1 MRSAR
6 RLGVNRGPL
15 VECCCFGLNLST
27 VNSLG
32 LFMKTLTLTKFLLN
46 AAMILALVSSA
57 SDSCYGD
64 SVSAAD
70 QEKRRQAMAAS
81 DHLIVPGE
89 RIGPIRLGM
98 GMDQVLETL
107 GRPDST
113 QTTRDSYHWHY
124 SNLNMQ
130 LDFDLGAAPSVRQ
143 VETGAYRDKS
153 IDTNTMGWS
162 DLKPVTTV
170 FHTDN
175 VIQLGASSFDVKR
188 AFSAYSYT
196 DPGGLVMNYEHVGI
210 RFGVTSDFRVW
221 AISVGYPTRLFDG
234 QH

>member
-1 MRSAR
+1 
-6 RLGVNRGPL
+6 
-15 VECCCFGLNLST
+15 
-27 VNSLG
+27 
-32 LFMKTLTLTKFLLN
+32 MKTLDLTKFLLN
-46 AAMILALVSSA
+46 AAMILALASYA

-64 SVSAAD
+64 GDSVSAAD
-70 QEKRRQAMAAS
+70 REKRRQAMAAS
-81 DHLIVPGE
+81 DHLIIPGE

-124 SNLNMQ
+124 SDLNMQ

-143 VETGAYRDKS
+143 VQTGAYTDKP
-153 IDTNTMGWS
+153 IDTNAMVWS

-170 FHTDN
+170 FCTDN
-175 VIQLGASSFDVKR
+175 GIQLGASSFDVKR

-196 DPGGLVMNYEHVGI
+196 DPGGVVMNYEHVGI

-221 AISVGYPTRLFDG
+221 AMCVAYPTRLFDG

>member
-1 MRSAR
+1 
-6 RLGVNRGPL
+6 
-15 VECCCFGLNLST
+15 
-27 VNSLG
+27 
-32 LFMKTLTLTKFLLN
+32 MKTLDLTKFLLN
-46 AAMILALVSSA
+46 AAMTLALASYA
-57 SDSCYGD
+57 SDSCYGGGD

-70 QEKRRQAMAAS
+70 REKRRQVMAAS

-113 QTTRDSYHWHY
+113 HTTRDSYHWHY
-124 SNLNMQ
+124 SDLNMQ

-143 VETGAYRDKS
+143 VETGGYTDKP
-153 IDTNTMGWS
+153 IDTNTMVWS

-175 VIQLGASSFDVKR
+175 GIQLGASSFDVKR
-188 AFSAYSYT
+188 AFSSYSYT
-196 DPGGLVMNYEHVGI
+196 DPGGVIMNFEHLGI

-221 AISVGYPTRLFDG
+221 AISVAYPTRFFDG